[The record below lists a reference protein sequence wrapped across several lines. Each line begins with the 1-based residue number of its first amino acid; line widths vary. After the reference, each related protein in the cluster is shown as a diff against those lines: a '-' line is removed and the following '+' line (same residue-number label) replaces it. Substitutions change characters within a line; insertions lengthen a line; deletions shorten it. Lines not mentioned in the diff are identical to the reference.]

1 MRWVRTCFVNGSLGS
16 VNHGA
21 LAHRSPRRSRES
33 DTMQGLSPRAQG
45 RVCDGYSAYRAER
58 GQKPSQSF
66 LSASTLLRF
75 LMPYPVL
82 TATP

>member
-1 MRWVRTCFVNGSLGS
+1 MEHTSMAQS
-16 VNHGA
+16 GA
-21 LAHRSPRRSRES
+21 AES

-45 RVCDGYSAYRAER
+45 PGVWRVRVHLKQRE
-58 GQKPSQSF
+58 GQKTPQSF

-82 TATP
+82 TATS